1 MTLLLTTVSRFWPE
15 SPMASSPTRWG
26 KAVARCLLLSPGE
39 LQLPPTCAPCFCF
52 HSSAT
57 HSQNHKW
64 STSQFLPLASF
75 FNGSSMDPLD
85 ESTVLCIKPQ
95 ILKMVFKA
103 AHNLAVSWSPQ
114 RPCHP
119 LHLFASPM
127 FWLIHT
133 EILTVTQM
141 GYLGLP
147 LCCSL
152 WKKISH

>member
-1 MTLLLTTVSRFWPE
+1 MI
-15 SPMASSPTRWG
+15 
-26 KAVARCLLLSPGE
+26 
-39 LQLPPTCAPCFCF
+39 
-52 HSSAT
+52 
-57 HSQNHKW
+57 
-64 STSQFLPLASF
+64 
-75 FNGSSMDPLD
+75 DPLD

-103 AHNLAVSWSPQ
+103 GHNLAVSWSPQ

-119 LHLFASPM
+119 PHLFASPM
-127 FWLIHT
+127 FWLTRT

-152 WKKISH
+152 RKKISHEQEHHYCEPLLFSRVAGHEKAGQRF